1 MNKSKFNLRKYDPR
15 DGSDERQY
23 NSPGFNFPV
32 GNISRSIYGQYKEYH
47 TSGDTKE
54 FMNIKKI
61 EKSIKDIE
69 KILKLNDLTLPI
81 KRHMPYGELMLSK
94 RGMYPEKNFETS
106 NSSTKNKATDGEE
119 KLSILLNILGYCDG
133 KKNIISIIKDR
144 NLNPDKSFKVLQE
157 CLKISYYTLF
167 IKKMSNFYNNKL
179 PSSKYRKILSG
190 YKKIFLKIHN

>member
-1 MNKSKFNLRKYDPR
+1 MCFLKSHGKILKQHLNSGLVLTCLGGDKNKLSYKLSKEENSTLDLLFKLNKSKFNLRKYDPR

-94 RGMYPEKNFETS
+94 RGMYPEKISKPQIHQQKIKLQMER
-106 NSSTKNKATDGEE
+106 K
-119 KLSILLNILGYCDG
+119 KLSIL
-133 KKNIISIIKDR
+133 
-144 NLNPDKSFKVLQE
+144 
-157 CLKISYYTLF
+157 
-167 IKKMSNFYNNKL
+167 
-179 PSSKYRKILSG
+179 
-190 YKKIFLKIHN
+190 